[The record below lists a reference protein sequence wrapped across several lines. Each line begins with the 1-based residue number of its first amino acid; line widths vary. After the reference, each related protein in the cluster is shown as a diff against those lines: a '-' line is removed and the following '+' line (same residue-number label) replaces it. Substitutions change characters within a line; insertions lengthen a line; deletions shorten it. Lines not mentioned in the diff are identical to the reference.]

1 MRLGTIRYLAE
12 YVVDLDNAE
21 MVENARD
28 AVIEDVQIA
37 SERPVLAGF
46 IQEII
51 TGNERAEQI
60 PAFLTEDVEEED

>member
-1 MRLGTIRYLAE
+1 MRLGTIRYLVE

-28 AVIEDVQIA
+28 AIA
-37 SERPVLAGF
+37 EGVYEYGRVV
-46 IQEII
+46 EIV

-60 PAFLTEDVEEED
+60 PAFLTEDLEEED